1 LENAAGRLE
10 ALARRHRR
18 GDNVS
23 AATVRESARLLSSRM
38 ILAGRQHRAQGSV
51 APPAPSAHPLA
62 AVLGDLLEATRSL
75 AESVSVLVCC
85 FFYPSIFLPI
95 FCLQISWFYMLMPC
109 YRQARRRRFG
119 PLWRRRM
126 ILLPIT
132 LLGLRTPPHHS
143 CRGCGAGRYV
153 KSFHLFG
160 WRVCLALP
168 DCHLHVVHGVS
179 TPYEEAKNS
188 PFCTQREPYNLL

>member
-1 LENAAGRLE
+1 
-10 ALARRHRR
+10 
-18 GDNVS
+18 
-23 AATVRESARLLSSRM
+23 M

-168 DCHLHVVHGVS
+168 GCHLHVVHGVS
-179 TPYEEAKNS
+179 TPMRKLRTAFFVHSENS
-188 PFCTQREPYNLL
+188 IDYCGGVDSLPKTFLAHHEHVFAMLLIRYPHAQISRPD

>member
-23 AATVRESARLLSSRM
+23 AATVRESARLLSGRM
-38 ILAGRQHRAQGSV
+38 ILAGKRNRAQSGV
-51 APPAPSAHPLA
+51 APPAPPAHPLA

-75 AESVSVLVCC
+75 AESVSVLVC
-85 FFYPSIFLPI
+85 LPI
-95 FCLQISWFYMLMPC
+95 LYLQIAWLYILMPC

-119 PLWRRRM
+119 PPWRRRM
-126 ILLPIT
+126 ILLPMT
-132 LLGLRTPPHHS
+132 LVGLRTPPHQS
-143 CRGCGAGRYV
+143 CRGYGAGRYV

-160 WRVCLALP
+160 WRFCLALP
-168 DCHLHVVHGVS
+168 GCHLHVVHSVS

-188 PFCTQREPYNLL
+188 LFCI

>member
-1 LENAAGRLE
+1 
-10 ALARRHRR
+10 
-18 GDNVS
+18 
-23 AATVRESARLLSSRM
+23 M
-38 ILAGRQHRAQGSV
+38 ILAGKQNRAQGGV
-51 APPAPSAHPLA
+51 APLAPPAHPLA

-85 FFYPSIFLPI
+85 FSFSSIFLSTL
-95 FCLQISWFYMLMPC
+95 CLQIAWFCMLMPC

-119 PLWRRRM
+119 PPWRRRM
-126 ILLPIT
+126 ILLPMT
-132 LLGLRTPPHHS
+132 LIGLRTPPHHS
-143 CRGCGAGRYV
+143 CRGCGTGRYV

-188 PFCTQREPYNLL
+188 LFCTQGEFYSL

>member
-1 LENAAGRLE
+1 MENAARRLE

-23 AATVRESARLLSSRM
+23 AAAVRESARLLSSRM
-38 ILAGRQHRAQGSV
+38 ILAGKQNRVQGSV
-51 APPAPSAHPLA
+51 APSAPPAHPLT

-75 AESVSVLVCC
+75 AESVSVLVCY
-85 FFYPSIFLPI
+85 FFPQHLSPYPLAAN
-95 FCLQISWFYMLMPC
+95 CLVSMLMLC

-126 ILLPIT
+126 ILLPMA
-132 LLGLRTPPHHS
+132 LLKLSTPPHHS

-153 KSFHLFG
+153 NFHLFG
-160 WRVCLALP
+160 WRVC
-168 DCHLHVVHGVS
+168 
-179 TPYEEAKNS
+179 
-188 PFCTQREPYNLL
+188 

>member
-38 ILAGRQHRAQGSV
+38 ILAGKQNRAQSGV
-51 APPAPSAHPLA
+51 APPAPPAHPLA

-75 AESVSVLVCC
+75 AESVSVLVCY
-85 FFYPSIFLPI
+85 FFFPSIFLPTL
-95 FCLQISWFYMLMPC
+95 CLQIAWFFMLMPC

-119 PLWRRRM
+119 PPWCRRM
-126 ILLPIT
+126 ILLPVT
-132 LLGLRTPPHHS
+132 LVGLRTPPHHS

-153 KSFHLFG
+153 KSFHLFE
-160 WRVCLALP
+160 WRVYFSLAWL
-168 DCHLHVVHGVS
+168 
-179 TPYEEAKNS
+179 S
-188 PFCTQREPYNLL
+188 PSRGAWRQYSL